1 MAVYSQPM
9 ILPFNPDGSIYVL
22 QDEHGRIIGTG
33 DRAVC
38 AVLLETMKKAI
49 ASEPFQAAPVVA
61 HANVRSAITL

>member
-1 MAVYSQPM
+1 MAIYSQPM

-33 DRAVC
+33 DREVC

-49 ASEPFQAAPVVA
+49 ASEPFHASPVAA